1 MKAYVINL
9 PRALERRKAMKQRLA
24 STPLAD
30 AEFVDGVDGRAL
42 SQKQRE
48 ELFDYY
54 RYGRAFDAPPLP
66 GEVGCA
72 LSHYKLWQK
81 IASGNRPAIIM
92 EDDILIDGD
101 LTPYIART
109 EKWLDS
115 NEPRAMLLTHFF
127 VYRPETL
134 SSENGLLETARAMQ
148 AYGAI
153 FYAINPAGA
162 RLILNLGKPAYVADD
177 WRYFSRH
184 GLDVRC
190 FLEHP
195 VNIIA
200 GDDTLIG
207 RRVGY
212 NLDAV
217 EIFSRSCQRS
227 FAAVDS
233 MLYMTLCNKLRV
245 FTGKWKIHLR
255 EPRMVKKS

>member
-9 PRALERRKAMKQRLA
+9 PQAVERRKTMKQRLA

-30 AEFVDGVDGRAL
+30 AVFVDGVDGRAM
-42 SQKQRE
+42 SQRQRE
-48 ELFDYY
+48 ERFDYKHF
-54 RYGRAFDAPPLP
+54 GRAFDSPPLP

-72 LSHYKLWQK
+72 LSHYNLWK
-81 IASGNRPAIIM
+81 MIAEGNESAIIL

-101 LTPYIART
+101 LAPYIEWIENR
-109 EKWLDS
+109 LDS
-115 NEPRAMLLTHFF
+115 DEPRAVLLTHFF
-127 VYRPETL
+127 VYDSESLISEKGTL
-134 SSENGLLETARAMQ
+134 DTAHAIQ
-148 AYGAI
+148 AYGTI

-162 RLILNLGKPAYVADD
+162 KLILNLGKPAYVADD
-177 WRYFSRH
+177 WRYFGSR

-200 GDDTLIG
+200 DDDTLIG

-217 EIFSRSCQRS
+217 EAFSRCSQPT
-227 FAAVDS
+227 FTALDH
-233 MLYMTLCNKLRV
+233 MLYMTLCNKFKV
-245 FTGKWKIHLR
+245 TTGKWKIHTR
-255 EPRMVKKS
+255 APKRVKKS